1 MWPFPT
7 ISNNVLAIT
16 CTPQELTCSLIRPT
30 RIARR
35 YELYAHYCYP
45 LKHYEL
51 EQLIL
56 FNPTTLYTYVQEI
69 ITKHR
74 LANSTCV
81 VALQGP
87 SITQRIITSN
97 QSPPL
102 YHQIADPRLKN
113 MQWDYYYLYPEDD
126 GQAAW
131 YVAGIKH
138 ALIIQWKLL
147 FSRLPVHLTGIT
159 TDSMALLYA
168 YKHLYGSAFRST
180 QSAID
185 IKKLMGS
192 SFHGLLSHELMRRAL
207 ALNSSLANSMLHTS
221 PAVTT
226 ALGLFLLGRTAYET
240 N

>member
-7 ISNNVLAIT
+7 LSHNILAIT

-45 LKHYEL
+45 LIHHEF
-51 EQLIL
+51 ERSIL
-56 FNPTTLYTYVQEI
+56 FNPTTLYTYVQEV
-69 ITKHR
+69 ITAHH
-74 LANSTCV
+74 LEHSSCV

-87 SITQRIITSN
+87 SITQRIITST

-113 MQWDYYYLYPEDD
+113 MLWDYYYLYPEDD
-126 GQAAW
+126 GLSAW
-131 YVAGIKH
+131 YVAGIKQ

-147 FSRLPVHLTGIT
+147 FSRLPVHLAGIT
-159 TDSMALLYA
+159 TDSMALLHA
-168 YKHLYGSAFRST
+168 YKHLYGAAFRST
-180 QSAID
+180 RLAGD
-185 IKKLMGS
+185 IKKQAS

-207 ALNSSLANSMLHTS
+207 AINSSCALHTS
-221 PAVTT
+221 PTVAT
-226 ALGLFLLGRTAYET
+226 ALGLFLLGRTVYET